1 MNDRRK
7 LRARVRQ
14 GTNWYKISN
23 LAGDGGPAEIAIF
36 DEIGYWGVSAGDFLA
51 ELKAITASEI
61 SLRLNSPGGEIFDG
75 IAIYNTLRS
84 HAARVTVHVD
94 GLAASIASVIAMA
107 GDRIVMAPH
116 SQMMIHDAMTVVV
129 GNAAEMRE
137 VADQLDR
144 QSDNIAA
151 VYAERAGGTARQW
164 RQRMVAETW
173 YSAAEAVGAGLAD
186 EVSKPVRQDDQDLA
200 ARWDLSVFAYAGRSA
215 APAPDLSRTAP
226 ELAVTPVAAP
236 PVVEPAAPSPEVNPE
251 AWPVDEPAPEL
262 VEVVVPVAIDP
273 EVFRAAMRSAA
284 GGFEFDPDDFRQAM
298 TSLAGDAPAVPAP
311 APEPDPEPVAPAA
324 PEPEPEPTPG
334 EVLREVVA
342 TLSADA
348 PAEPAPVAA
357 VPAPEPPPAPA
368 PGPEP
373 LPEVTLAD
381 IVKAAIEMESARMSA
396 PPATPKP
403 EPEPD
408 LYDATVV
415 SRALKEAM
423 K

>member
-1 MNDRRK
+1 MTDRQK

-61 SLRLNSPGGEIFDG
+61 SVRLNSPGGEIFDG

-107 GDRIVMAPH
+107 GDRVVMAPH

-129 GNAAEMRE
+129 GNASEMRE

-144 QSDNIAA
+144 QSDNIAG

-173 YSAAEAVGAGLAD
+173 YSAVEAVEAGLAD
-186 EVSKPVRQDDQDLA
+186 EVSAPARQEEQDLA
-200 ARWDLSVFAYAGRSA
+200 ARWDLSVFAHAGRSA
-215 APAPDLSRTAP
+215 APAPDLSRAETPAP
-226 ELAVTPVAAP
+226 VTPVAP
-236 PVVEPAAPSPEVNPE
+236 PPMVEPAAPSSEVNPE
-251 AWPVDEPAPEL
+251 AWPVDEPE
-262 VEVVVPVAIDP
+262 PVAIDP
-273 EVFRAAMRSAA
+273 EVFRAAMQSAA
-284 GGFEFDPDDFRQAM
+284 GGFEFDPDAFRQAL

-311 APEPDPEPVAPAA
+311 SPMPEPEPVEPAA
-324 PEPEPEPTPG
+324 PEPEPEPGIG
-334 EVLREVVA
+334 ELLREAVD
-342 TLSADA
+342 TLSANA
-348 PAEPAPVAA
+348 PAVPP
-357 VPAPEPPPAPA
+357 PAPEPAPEPAPPPAPE

-373 LPEVTLAD
+373 LPEVTFGD
-381 IVKAAIEMESARMSA
+381 IIRAAVEMESARMSA
-396 PPATPKP
+396 PPVTPEV